1 MPDSTSPSP
10 RRRRWFVATYFA
22 FLVMV
27 VVAVLRLVRV
37 EADVWDYYYP
47 ELRSSGAVSAPTS
60 RDDGM
65 LDVLTL
71 GGSVLLQ
78 IESAL
83 ENRLRGELGDRV
95 RYYHLSTTAHTS
107 RDSLL
112 KYQQLSQQKFDVVI
126 LCHGINDVRMNYW
139 PQADF
144 QDDYTHCPWYASLQ
158 RDSSGG
164 QLTLW
169 NRLMDFA
176 SQEGLGP
183 PPPGKYPLGRD
194 LKTAAAF
201 ETNLQQLASAAVN
214 RDDRVVILTMAHYL
228 PENYTRKAFR
238 DGQLDYG
245 IGDVK
250 YATELWG
257 KPDQVAA
264 GITEHNRR
272 TRAVSQQH
280 ENVQLVDLEQQVEPS
295 GRNFSDICHLT
306 RIGQQRVVDVVA
318 PVVVR
323 VVEEGRR

>member
-1 MPDSTSPSP
+1 MPDSPSPSP
-10 RRRRWFVATYFA
+10 RRRRWFVAIYIA
-22 FLVMV
+22 FLALV
-27 VVAVLRLVRV
+27 VVAVMRLVRV

-47 ELRSSGAVSAPTS
+47 ELRSSGAVLAPIS
-60 RDDGM
+60 RDDGV

-83 ENRLRGELGDRV
+83 ERRLGSELGDRV

-139 PQADF
+139 PQAQF
-144 QDDYTHCPWYASLQ
+144 RDDYTHCPWYESLQ
-158 RDSSGG
+158 RDASGG

-169 NRLMDFA
+169 NRLTDFA

-183 PPPGKYPLGRD
+183 PPPNKYPLGRD
-194 LKTAAAF
+194 LKTATAF
-201 ETNLQQLASAAVN
+201 ETNLQQLASAAVT

-250 YATELWG
+250 YAAELWG
-257 KPDQVAA
+257 KPEQVAA

-280 ENVQLVDLEQQVEPS
+280 ENVRLVDLEQQVEPS

-323 VVEEGRR
+323 VIEEGRR

>member
-1 MPDSTSPSP
+1 MPDTPSPSP
-10 RRRRWFVATYFA
+10 RRRRWFVAIYIA
-22 FLVMV
+22 FLALV
-27 VVAVLRLVRV
+27 VVAVMRLVRV

-47 ELRSSGAVSAPTS
+47 ELRSSGAVLAPIS
-60 RDDGM
+60 RDDGV

-83 ENRLRGELGDRV
+83 ERRLGSELGDRV

-139 PQADF
+139 PQAQF
-144 QDDYTHCPWYASLQ
+144 RDDYTHCPWYESLQ
-158 RDSSGG
+158 RDASGG

-169 NRLMDFA
+169 NRLTDFA

-183 PPPGKYPLGRD
+183 PPPNKYPLGRD
-194 LKTAAAF
+194 LKTATAF
-201 ETNLQQLASAAVN
+201 ETNLQQLASAAVT

-250 YATELWG
+250 YAAELWG
-257 KPDQVAA
+257 KPEQVAA

-280 ENVQLVDLEQQVEPS
+280 ENVRLVDLEQQVEPS

-323 VVEEGRR
+323 VIEEGRR